1 MKNKGVIITM
11 IILLIIIVAILI
23 AILCLG
29 ISGKISFMGFI
40 RAKSKNIIY
49 DEKYE
54 TEKIEKIS
62 IKSSAGDIKFEESND
77 KEIRVVVY
85 GEKENQ
91 INVEQNG
98 NTLKVES
105 IQKSHIF
112 GFNIRLNDII
122 IYLPKEYEKQIE
134 IDCDLGD
141 IEITSLENASV
152 KIEQNCGDINLGKI
166 KNVEI
171 ENDLGTTEIEEVLNS
186 LNIKSNCGDI
196 KINKVTLLE
205 NSKIENDLGDVKI
218 GETNDIYIDAHCDLG
233 DEKIKNNTR
242 QAEVTLKID
251 VDCGDIKV
259 EN

>member
-1 MKNKGVIITM
+1 MKNKGLVITM
-11 IILLIIIVAILI
+11 IILLTIIVAILI
-23 AILCLG
+23 VILCLG

-40 RAKSKNIIY
+40 RAKSKDIVY

-62 IKSSAGDIKFEESND
+62 IKSSAGDIKFEESDD
-77 KEIRVVVY
+77 KKIRVVVY
-85 GEKENQ
+85 GEKENK
-91 INVEQNG
+91 IDVEQTG

-112 GFNIRLNDII
+112 GFNIRLNDIV
-122 IYLPKEYEKQIE
+122 IYLPKEYEKEIE
-134 IDCDLGD
+134 MGD
-141 IEITSLENASV
+141 IEIVSLENASI

-166 KNVEI
+166 KNAEI

-196 KINKVTLLE
+196 KIKKLTLQE

-218 GETNDIYIDAHCDLG
+218 GETNDIFIDAHCDLG
-233 DEKIKNNTR
+233 DEKIKNNSR
-242 QAEVTLKID
+242 QSEVTLKID